1 MNFSQLFGKKGGKG
15 ENKKAHK
22 TDNVEQTLL
31 MLDQKINEQ
40 ELRLNN
46 LETKTNA
53 LQDEAKEKLKAGDK
67 AGAKRLLAKKKKY
80 VEQIKTLEGAME
92 MMEEQ
97 KMMLQ
102 NTAQMKDVMQAIIN
116 ANEVLKDETKGV
128 KVEDL
133 EQMREDMDNIKA
145 DQEELN
151 NLFIDYT
158 EENLEDVNEEL
169 EELEKQIAQN
179 DIGSLPQ
186 AHEEKLHPQKAKNKE
201 EDALNSFLS
210 G

>member
-1 MNFSQLFGKKGGKG
+1 
-15 ENKKAHK
+15 
-22 TDNVEQTLL
+22 
-31 MLDQKINEQ
+31 
-40 ELRLNN
+40 
-46 LETKTNA
+46 
-53 LQDEAKEKLKAGDK
+53 
-67 AGAKRLLAKKKKY
+67 
-80 VEQIKTLEGAME
+80 ME

-102 NTAQMKDVMQAIIN
+102 NTAQMIDVMQAIKN
-116 ANEVLKDETKGV
+116 ANEVLKKTKGV

-151 NLFIDYT
+151 NFFIDYT

>member
-102 NTAQMKDVMQAIIN
+102 NTAQIKDVMQAIIK
-116 ANEVLKDETKGV
+116 AN
-128 KVEDL
+128 
-133 EQMREDMDNIKA
+133 
-145 DQEELN
+145 
-151 NLFIDYT
+151 
-158 EENLEDVNEEL
+158 
-169 EELEKQIAQN
+169 
-179 DIGSLPQ
+179 
-186 AHEEKLHPQKAKNKE
+186 
-201 EDALNSFLS
+201 
-210 G
+210 

>member
-22 TDNVEQTLL
+22 KDNVEQTLL

-53 LQDEAKEKLKAGDK
+53 LQNEAKEKLKAGDK

-80 VEQIKTLEGAME
+80 IEQIKTLEGAME

-116 ANEVLKDETKGV
+116 ANEILKEATKGV
-128 KVEDL
+128 NVEDL

-151 NLFIDYT
+151 NFFKDYT
-158 EENLEDVNEEL
+158 EENLEDVNEEF
-169 EELEKQIAQN
+169 EELEKQMAQDN
-179 DIGSLPQ
+179 IGSLPQ
-186 AHEEKLHPQKAKNKE
+186 APKEKLYPQKAKNKE